1 MRGNSYHNKWI
12 CQLETNIQASY
23 FSFFFT
29 IYYQEKV
36 EDTLGVIRICK
47 SKKNRQH
54 NGHMKKY
61 KQRSTKYYT
70 ENYRSSNKIKNLCQK
85 PAHYTLVVTVNTWF
99 SCSSIQYFCLLFT
112 EKDFIHGRFMH
123 HHWSITILSKVATTI
138 PSFRN
143 SKIYQHCIMGPGP

>member
-1 MRGNSYHNKWI
+1 VIDQSINWNLAWIAISYLLYYT
-12 CQLETNIQASY
+12 QQTNI
-23 FSFFFT
+23 
-29 IYYQEKV
+29 IILDK
-36 EDTLGVIRICK
+36 IRNK
-47 SKKNRQH
+47 LW
-54 NGHMKKY
+54 KY

-99 SCSSIQYFCLLFT
+99 SCSSIQYFCFLFT

-143 SKIYQHCIMGPGP
+143 IKIYLHCIMGHKFDSIWTKWSSII

>member
-47 SKKNRQH
+47 SKKNRQY
-54 NGHMKKY
+54 NGQKK
-61 KQRSTKYYT
+61 KTNRTNNNLQKTTQKTKDRAT
-70 ENYRSSNKIKNLCQK
+70 RTPL
-85 PAHYTLVVTVNTWF
+85 
-99 SCSSIQYFCLLFT
+99 
-112 EKDFIHGRFMH
+112 
-123 HHWSITILSKVATTI
+123 TI
-138 PSFRN
+138 
-143 SKIYQHCIMGPGP
+143 